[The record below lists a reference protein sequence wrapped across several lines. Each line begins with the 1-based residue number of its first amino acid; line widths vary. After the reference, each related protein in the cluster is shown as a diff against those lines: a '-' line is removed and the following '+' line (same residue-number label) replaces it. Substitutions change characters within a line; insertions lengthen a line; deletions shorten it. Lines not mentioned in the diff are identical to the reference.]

1 MSKARGLADLGN
13 VYDDGALSNRNLI
26 INGGMQVAQRGTSST
41 GVTTSDFYTC
51 DRFSLLINTLGSHT
65 LGQDTDAPDGFS
77 NSFKIEVTTADASPA
92 AGDYLALEHKLEGQN
107 LQHLKYGTSSA
118 ESVTLSFWVKSNKTG
133 TYIIEWDSN
142 DNSRNIN
149 KTYTVN
155 SSGVWEYK
163 TLTFEGDT
171 VGALDNDNGM
181 SARLFWWL
189 DGGSD
194 FRGGTLATSWEA
206 TTSANRAEGNVSF
219 GDTVGNYFQITGVQ
233 LEVGDTAT
241 PFEHRSYGDELAR
254 CQRYYYRY
262 SSDASS
268 DGVYT
273 VGNAYTSSAAIGVV
287 SLPVGLRAKPS
298 VGYTGEARIRT
309 GAGSS
314 QSVSSLA
321 ITGYSNDAHGSILEL
336 QGTTSTS
343 NLTTGQAAQF
353 RIGLND
359 YLEFEAEL

>member
-26 INGGMQVAQRGTSST
+26 INGAMQVAQRGTSVT

-65 LGQDTDAPDGFS
+65 LEKDTDAPDGFS

-171 VGALDNDNGM
+171 VGALDNDSGM

-254 CQRYYYRY
+254 CKRYYEHIGAEDSIAYITQSTAAAY
-262 SSDASS
+262 GNTVASF
-268 DGVYT
+268 GMQCT
-273 VGNAYTSSAAIGVV
+273 VEKRASPTLTIGTLNVFTPSGWDNAIGVV
-287 SLPVGLRAKPS
+287 NASKTNAFFS
-298 VGYTGEARIRT
+298 VTNYSDERLIRGY
-309 GAGSS
+309 
-314 QSVSSLA
+314 
-321 ITGYSNDAHGSILEL
+321 
-336 QGTTSTS
+336 GTV
-343 NLTTGQAAQF
+343 
-353 RIGLND
+353 D
-359 YLEFEAEL
+359 AEL